1 MRKHFLNVFIPSFL
15 VGMLVT
21 SLIYRMHY
29 TNNKDFIRDEAKD
42 FLSAS
47 TNELAD
53 NTFEIGRS
61 LVRIANTSKSD
72 AEFNPQLLAR
82 SLNGLMDSRTEI
94 DHIRFIDISGQ
105 ESIRFNRGD
114 RGVYRVQEN
123 NLQDKSARPYFV
135 DNMDLEDG
143 EIALSPLNLNKD
155 RGMITTP
162 YTLVVRWVVPLFG
175 IDGSKKGTL
184 VANIDFNLISNRAS
198 DRIRFKDGQLLLK
211 SADSAIFM
219 DGQVL
224 YGGPADSIMNFLT
237 GYGQPFD
244 SIIESKN
251 GMLIGEQATEAVKII
266 DSKLRNIGVER
277 LRTHQANSQV
287 LVWIPGD
294 KLYSRIH
301 ENLPYIIILQSFVT
315 IVVAFF
321 SYRWARFRITETI
334 TFDEL
339 HKSNT
344 LLKVSEKELAAAMLK
359 LEAKVAT
366 QEDEIEEAHRLLA
379 ALFDSSMHFAGIMK
393 PDGQL
398 INVNRKTL
406 KLTGQ
411 KKSDVVGKK
420 IWEFDLFGDR
430 EFVKESMSVAIAQAM
445 KGERVSFESIMYD
458 MNGDKRRIAFTLS
471 PLYNED
477 GEITHLI
484 PEGADI
490 TELREKD
497 KQLQSVI
504 TQLENRNQQLKEFSH
519 IVSHNVRSPIGNLGL
534 LLSIYEDAENDEER
548 KEIVDKIKMVN
559 QSLLELL
566 EELLETVKILDNSEI
581 STELNSVES
590 AINQART
597 LLTRQ
602 IEESNAEF
610 EIENAATE
618 VYYPKVYL
626 HSLLLNLMS
635 NAIKYRTDERQLKI
649 TIKMQVNENEQPQ
662 LIFKDNGSGIDMR
675 RHGHKVFGLYKTFHR
690 NKPGKGLGLFMT
702 KTQVESHGGTIQVSS
717 NLNEGTT
724 FTITFPPTPRS

>member
-29 TNNKDFIRDEAKD
+29 TNNKNFIRDEAKD

-61 LVRIANTSKSD
+61 LVRIANTSKHD

-82 SLNGLMDSRTEI
+82 SLNGLMDSRSEI
-94 DHIRFIDISGQ
+94 DHIRFMDTEGL
-105 ESIRFNRGD
+105 EKIRFNRD
-114 RGVYRVQEN
+114 ESGVYRVDEAQ
-123 NLQDKSARPYFV
+123 LQDKSSRPYFA
-135 DNMDLEDG
+135 DNIGLKDG

-155 RGMITTP
+155 RGKVATP

-184 VANIDFNLISNRAS
+184 VANIDFNLLSSRAS

-211 SADSAIFM
+211 SADSAIFI
-219 DGQVL
+219 DGEVL
-224 YGGPADSIMNFLT
+224 YGAPADSMMNYLT
-237 GYGQPFD
+237 GNGRRFD

-266 DSKLRNIGVER
+266 DSKLQNIGVER

-287 LVWIPGD
+287 LVWIPGE
-294 KLYSRIH
+294 KLFGRVH
-301 ENLPYIIILQSFVT
+301 ENIPYIIILQSFVT

-321 SYRWARFRITETI
+321 SYRWARFRVTERI
-334 TFDEL
+334 TFEEL

-359 LEAKVAT
+359 LEAKVVT
-366 QEDEIEEAHRLLA
+366 QEGEIEEAHRLLA

-559 QSLLELL
+559 HSLLELL

-581 STELNSVES
+581 STELNSVEA

-602 IEESNAEF
+602 IEESKAEF
-610 EIENAATE
+610 EIENAEIE
-618 VYYPKVYL
+618 VYYPRVYL

-635 NAIKYRTDERQLKI
+635 NAIKYRSDERPLKI
-649 TIKMQVNENEQPQ
+649 SIKMQLNENEQPQ
-662 LIFKDNGSGIDMR
+662 LIFKDNGSGIDMK

-717 NLNEGTT
+717 KLNEGTT